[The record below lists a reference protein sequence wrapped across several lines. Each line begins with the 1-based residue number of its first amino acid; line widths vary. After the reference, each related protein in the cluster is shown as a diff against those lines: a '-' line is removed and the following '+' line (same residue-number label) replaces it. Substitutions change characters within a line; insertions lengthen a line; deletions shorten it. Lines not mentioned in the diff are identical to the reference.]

1 MINIVGVRKLKISQ
15 NCKNNNKKAIFI
27 IHRLVKSENIA
38 QGKLKVGLEI
48 HQQLG
53 TKNKLFC
60 DCKIIDSN
68 EYDFT
73 FKRNLRP
80 TQSEMGSYDQAALFE
95 SKKIKMVKYQS
106 SKNANCLIESDEEP
120 PRMVN
125 NDALE
130 LVLTISLALN
140 CTIEDEL
147 HVMRKIVI
155 DGSNT
160 TGFQRTILVG
170 RNGFLEIEGVKV
182 GIQSVCLEEDAARI
196 INEDKK
202 EDENKTYSLDR
213 LGIPL
218 IEIALEPISNSPIF
232 VTNVAQTV
240 GRLLRSTKKVTRGL
254 GSIRQ
259 DVNISTEDGPVVEV
273 KGVQQLSQLPLV
285 IEYERK
291 RQDALNQIANELKK
305 RKIDESSFIDNVT
318 DVTQLLSK
326 SSSKVVKKTLTG
338 DSTFTAFVLRGF
350 KGMLS
355 FEPYPAIRLGKELG
369 DLVKVYGIG
378 GIFHSDELPNYGIT
392 AEDVEAITAILR
404 MDKNDAF
411 VLIGGPAKY
420 LNTVLFELFTRIKK
434 AFSGVVPETRS
445 ARLDGVTVFSRPKP
459 GSSRMYPE
467 TDIPYI
473 LIDKGKLKELSQDTP
488 QPWNQIIDQICKKYD
503 INKTLAENIFDS
515 KYFSLFEKIVSCTSI
530 NPAFVISKLTED
542 LVSMEREGYDSS
554 ILSEDALFSLF
565 TELDNARITKESI
578 PLVIEK
584 FLKNESR
591 DIDEIISSFG
601 TESISEEYVDET
613 INKIIHENAIV
624 ISQKGLDSVGL
635 LMGRCMEVL
644 RGRIDGERVNKKLMA
659 KLTEYL
665 QKSNGSDN

>member
-1 MINIVGVRKLKISQ
+1 
-15 NCKNNNKKAIFI
+15 
-27 IHRLVKSENIA
+27 LVKNETIA
-38 QGKLKVGLEI
+38 QDKLKVGLEI
-48 HQQLG
+48 HQQLAS
-53 TKNKLFC
+53 KNKLFC
-60 DCKIIDSN
+60 DCKIIESN

-95 SKKIKMVKYQS
+95 SKKIKTVKYQS

-120 PRMVN
+120 PRTVN
-125 NDALE
+125 NEALE

-147 HVMRKIVI
+147 HIMRKIVI

-160 TGFQRTILVG
+160 TGFQRTTLVG
-170 RNGFLEIEGVKV
+170 RNGFLEVEGIRV

-202 EDENKTYSLDR
+202 EDENKAYSLDR

-259 DVNISTEDGPVVEV
+259 DVNISTENGPVVEV

-305 RKIDESSFIDNVT
+305 RDIDESSFIDNVT

-326 SSSKVVKKTLTG
+326 SSSKVVKKILTG
-338 DSTFTAFVLRGF
+338 DSRFTAFVLRRF
-350 KGMLS
+350 KGILS
-355 FEPYPAIRLGKELG
+355 FEPYPGIRLGKELG

-392 AEDVEAITAILR
+392 TEDVESISDVLR

-411 VLIGGPAKY
+411 VLIGGPTKF
-420 LNTVLFELFTRIKK
+420 LNTVLLELFTRIKK
-434 AFSGVVPETRS
+434 GFSGIVPETRS

-473 LIDKGKLKELSQDTP
+473 LIDEGKLKQLSQDTP
-488 QPWNQIIDQICKKYD
+488 QPWNEIIDQICKKYN

-515 KYFSLFEKIVSCTSI
+515 KYFSLFEKIVSHTSTS
-530 NPAFVISKLTED
+530 PSFVISKLTED

-554 ILSEDALFSLF
+554 ILSEDVLFYLF
-565 TELDNARITKESI
+565 TELDNSRITKESI

-584 FLKNESR
+584 LLKNESM
-591 DIDEIISSFG
+591 DVDEIISSFG
-601 TESISEEYVDET
+601 TESITEGYVDQT
-613 INKIIHENAIV
+613 ISKIIHENSNV

-644 RGRIDGERVNKKLMA
+644 RGKIDGEKVNKKLIA
-659 KLTEYL
+659 KLTEHL
-665 QKSNGSDN
+665 QKANG

>member
-1 MINIVGVRKLKISQ
+1 M
-15 NCKNNNKKAIFI
+15 
-27 IHRLVKSENIA
+27 VKSETIA
-38 QGKLKVGLEI
+38 HDKLNVGLEI

-53 TKNKLFC
+53 SKNKLFC
-60 DCKIIDSN
+60 DCKINDSN

-95 SKKIKMVKYQS
+95 SKKIKTVKYQS

-120 PRMVN
+120 PKMVN
-125 NDALE
+125 NEALE
-130 LVLTISLALN
+130 FVLTISLALN

-170 RNGFLEIEGVKV
+170 RNGFLEVEGVRV

-196 INEDKK
+196 INEDKR
-202 EDENKTYSLDR
+202 EDENKGYSLDR

-218 IEIALEPISNSPIF
+218 IEIALEPISDSPIF

-305 RKIDESSFIDNVT
+305 RKIDESSFIDHVT

-326 SSSKVVKKTLTG
+326 SSSKVVKKILTG
-338 DSTFTAFVLRGF
+338 DSRFTAFVLRGF
-350 KGMLS
+350 KGLLS

-392 AEDVEAITAILR
+392 PEDVESISAVLR

-411 VLIGGPAKY
+411 VLIGGPTK
-420 LNTVLFELFTRIKK
+420 LVNTVLFELFTRIKK
-434 AFSGVVPETRS
+434 AFSGVIPETRS

-459 GSSRMYPE
+459 GASRMYPE

-473 LIDKGKLKELSQDTP
+473 SIDKRKLKQLSQDTP
-488 QPWNQIIDQICKKYD
+488 QPWNEIIDQICKKYN

-515 KYFSLFEKIVSCTSI
+515 KYFPLFEKIVSHTSI
-530 NPAFVISKLTED
+530 SPSFVISKLTED

-554 ILSEDALFSLF
+554 ILSEDVLFCLF
-565 TELDNARITKESI
+565 TELDNSRITKESI

-584 FLKNESR
+584 LLKNESM
-591 DIDEIISSFG
+591 DVDEIISSFG

-613 INKIIHENAIV
+613 ISKIIHENATV

-644 RGRIDGERVNKKLMA
+644 RGKIDGEKVNKKLIA

-665 QKSNGSDN
+665 QKSKG

>member
-1 MINIVGVRKLKISQ
+1 M
-15 NCKNNNKKAIFI
+15 
-27 IHRLVKSENIA
+27 VKSETIA
-38 QGKLKVGLEI
+38 QDRLKVGLEI

-53 TKNKLFC
+53 SKNKLFC

-68 EYDFT
+68 ECDFT

-95 SKKIKMVKYQS
+95 SKKIKTVKYQS

-120 PRMVN
+120 PKMVN
-125 NDALE
+125 NEALE

-170 RNGFLEIEGVKV
+170 RNGVLEVEGVRV

-202 EDENKTYSLDR
+202 EDENKAYSLDR

-326 SSSKVVKKTLTG
+326 SSSKVVKKILTG
-338 DSTFTAFVLRGF
+338 DSRFTAFVLRGF
-350 KGMLS
+350 KGILS

-392 AEDVEAITAILR
+392 PEDIDSISAVLK
-404 MDKNDAF
+404 MDGNDAF
-411 VLIGGPAKY
+411 ILVGGPTKS

-434 AFSGVVPETRS
+434 GFSGVIPETRS
-445 ARLDGVTVFSRPKP
+445 ARLDGVSVFSRPKP

-473 LIDKGKLKELSQDTP
+473 SIDEGKLKQLSQDTP
-488 QPWNQIIDQICKKYD
+488 QPWNEIIDQICKKYT

-515 KYFSLFEKIVSCTSI
+515 KYFSLFEKIVSHTSI
-530 NPAFVISKLTED
+530 SPSFVISKLTED

-554 ILSEDALFSLF
+554 ILSEDVLFCLF
-565 TELDNARITKESI
+565 TELDNSRITKESI

-584 FLKNESR
+584 LLKNESG
-591 DIDEIISSFG
+591 DVAEIISSFG

-613 INKIIHENAIV
+613 ISKIIHENAIV

-644 RGRIDGERVNKKLMA
+644 RGKIDGEKVNKKLMA

-665 QKSNGSDN
+665 QKSKG

>member
-1 MINIVGVRKLKISQ
+1 
-15 NCKNNNKKAIFI
+15 
-27 IHRLVKSENIA
+27 LVKSETIA
-38 QGKLKVGLEI
+38 QDKLKVGLEI

-53 TKNKLFC
+53 SKNKLFC

-95 SKKIKMVKYQS
+95 SKKIKTVKYQS

-120 PRMVN
+120 PKMVN
-125 NDALE
+125 NEALE

-170 RNGFLEIEGVKV
+170 RNGFLEVEGVRV

-202 EDENKTYSLDR
+202 EDENKAYSLDR

-291 RQDALNQIANELKK
+291 RQDALNRIANELKK
-305 RKIDESSFIDNVT
+305 RKIDESRFIDKVT

-326 SSSKVVKKTLTG
+326 SSSKVVKKILTG
-338 DSTFTAFVLRGF
+338 DSRFTAFVLRGF
-350 KGMLS
+350 KGILS
-355 FEPYPAIRLGKELG
+355 FEPSPAIRLGKELG

-392 AEDVEAITAILR
+392 PEDVESITDVLR

-411 VLIGGPAKY
+411 VLIGGPTKS
-420 LNTVLFELFTRIKK
+420 LNTVIFELFTRIKK

-473 LIDKGKLKELSQDTP
+473 SIDKGKLKQLSQDTP
-488 QPWNQIIDQICKKYD
+488 QPWNEIIHEICKKYN

-515 KYFSLFEKIVSCTSI
+515 KYFSLFEKIVSHTSI
-530 NPAFVISKLTED
+530 SPSFVISKLTED

-554 ILSEDALFSLF
+554 ILSEDVLFSLF
-565 TELDNARITKESI
+565 TELDNSRITKESI

-584 FLKNESR
+584 LLKNESM
-591 DIDEIISSFG
+591 DVDEIISSFG

-613 INKIIHENAIV
+613 INKIIHENATV
-624 ISQKGLDSVGL
+624 ISQKGLDSEGL

-644 RGRIDGERVNKKLMA
+644 RGKIDGEKVNKKLMA
-659 KLTEYL
+659 KLIEYL
-665 QKSNGSDN
+665 QKAKG

>member
-1 MINIVGVRKLKISQ
+1 M
-15 NCKNNNKKAIFI
+15 
-27 IHRLVKSENIA
+27 VKSETIA
-38 QGKLKVGLEI
+38 QDKLNVGLEI

-53 TKNKLFC
+53 SKNKLFC
-60 DCKIIDSN
+60 DCKINDSN

-95 SKKIKMVKYQS
+95 SKKIKTVKYQS

-120 PRMVN
+120 PKMVN
-125 NDALE
+125 NEALE
-130 LVLTISLALN
+130 FVLTISLALN

-170 RNGFLEIEGVKV
+170 RNGFLEVEGVRV

-196 INEDKK
+196 INEDKR
-202 EDENKTYSLDR
+202 EDENKGYSLDR

-218 IEIALEPISNSPIF
+218 IEIALEPISDSPIF
-232 VTNVAQTV
+232 VTNVAQTI

-305 RKIDESSFIDNVT
+305 RKIDESSFIDHVT

-326 SSSKVVKKTLTG
+326 SSSKVVKKILTG
-338 DSTFTAFVLRGF
+338 DTRFTAFVLRGF
-350 KGMLS
+350 KGLLS

-392 AEDVEAITAILR
+392 PEDVESISAVLR

-411 VLIGGPAKY
+411 VLIGGPTK
-420 LNTVLFELFTRIKK
+420 LVNTVLFELFTRIKK

-459 GSSRMYPE
+459 GASRMYPE

-473 LIDKGKLKELSQDTP
+473 SIDKRKLKQLSQDTP
-488 QPWNQIIDQICKKYD
+488 QPWNEIIDQICKKYN

-515 KYFSLFEKIVSCTSI
+515 KYFPLFEKIVSHTSI
-530 NPAFVISKLTED
+530 SPSFVISKLTED

-554 ILSEDALFSLF
+554 ILSEDVLFCLF
-565 TELDNARITKESI
+565 TELDNSRITKESI

-584 FLKNESR
+584 LLKNESM
-591 DIDEIISSFG
+591 DVDEIISSFG

-613 INKIIHENAIV
+613 ISKIIHENATV

-644 RGRIDGERVNKKLMA
+644 RGKIDGEKVNKKLIA

-665 QKSNGSDN
+665 QKSKG

>member
-1 MINIVGVRKLKISQ
+1 
-15 NCKNNNKKAIFI
+15 
-27 IHRLVKSENIA
+27 LVKSEIIP
-38 QGKLKVGLEI
+38 QDKLKVGLEI

-53 TKNKLFC
+53 SKNKLFC

-73 FKRNLRP
+73 FIRNLRP

-95 SKKIKMVKYQS
+95 SKKIKTVKYQS

-120 PRMVN
+120 PKMVN
-125 NDALE
+125 NEALE

-170 RNGFLEIEGVKV
+170 RNGFLEVEGVRV

-202 EDENKTYSLDR
+202 EDENKAYSLDR

-259 DVNISTEDGPVVEV
+259 DVNISTENGPVVEV

-326 SSSKVVKKTLTG
+326 SSSKVVKKILTG
-338 DSTFTAFVLRGF
+338 DSRFTAFVLRGF
-350 KGMLS
+350 KGILS

-392 AEDVEAITAILR
+392 PEDVESITTVLR

-411 VLIGGPAKY
+411 VLIGGPTKS

-473 LIDKGKLKELSQDTP
+473 SIDKGKLKQLSQDTP
-488 QPWNQIIDQICKKYD
+488 QPWNEIIHEICKKYN

-515 KYFSLFEKIVSCTSI
+515 KYFSLFEKIVSHTSI
-530 NPAFVISKLTED
+530 SPSFVISKLTED

-554 ILSEDALFSLF
+554 ILSEDVLFSLF
-565 TELDNARITKESI
+565 TELDNSRITKESI

-584 FLKNESR
+584 LLKNESM
-591 DIDEIISSFG
+591 DVDEIISSFG

-613 INKIIHENAIV
+613 INKIIHENATV
-624 ISQKGLDSVGL
+624 ISQKGLDSEGL

-644 RGRIDGERVNKKLMA
+644 RGKIDGEKVNKKLMA
-659 KLTEYL
+659 KLIEYL
-665 QKSNGSDN
+665 QKAKG

>member
-1 MINIVGVRKLKISQ
+1 MV
-15 NCKNNNKKAIFI
+15 KNGT
-27 IHRLVKSENIA
+27 IA
-38 QGKLKVGLEI
+38 QDKLKVGLEI
-48 HQQLG
+48 HQQLAS
-53 TKNKLFC
+53 KNKLFC
-60 DCKIIDSN
+60 DCKIIESN

-95 SKKIKMVKYQS
+95 SKKIKTVKYQS

-120 PRMVN
+120 PRTVN
-125 NDALE
+125 NEALE

-147 HVMRKIVI
+147 HIMRKIVI

-170 RNGFLEIEGVKV
+170 RNGFLEVEGIRV

-196 INEDKK
+196 INEDKR
-202 EDENKTYSLDR
+202 EDENKGYSLDR

-218 IEIALEPISNSPIF
+218 IEIALEPISDSPIF

-259 DVNISTEDGPVVEV
+259 DVNISTENGPVVEV

-305 RKIDESSFIDNVT
+305 RDIDESSFIDNVT

-326 SSSKVVKKTLTG
+326 SSSKVVKKILTG
-338 DSTFTAFVLRGF
+338 DSRFTAFVLRRF
-350 KGMLS
+350 KGILS
-355 FEPYPAIRLGKELG
+355 FEPYPGIRLGKELG

-392 AEDVEAITAILR
+392 TEDVESISDVLR

-411 VLIGGPAKY
+411 VLIGGPTKS
-420 LNTVLFELFTRIKK
+420 LNTVLLELFTRIKK
-434 AFSGVVPETRS
+434 GFSGIVPETRS

-473 LIDKGKLKELSQDTP
+473 SIDEGKLKQLSQDTP
-488 QPWNQIIDQICKKYD
+488 QPWNEIIDQICKKYN

-515 KYFSLFEKIVSCTSI
+515 KYFSLFEKIVSHTSTS
-530 NPAFVISKLTED
+530 PSFVISKLTED

-554 ILSEDALFSLF
+554 ILSEDVLFCLF
-565 TELDNARITKESI
+565 TELDNSRITKESI

-584 FLKNESR
+584 LLKNESM
-591 DIDEIISSFG
+591 DVDEIISSFG
-601 TESISEEYVDET
+601 TESITEGYVDQT
-613 INKIIHENAIV
+613 ISKIIHENSNV

-644 RGRIDGERVNKKLMA
+644 RGKIDGEKVNKKLIA
-659 KLTEYL
+659 KLTEHL
-665 QKSNGSDN
+665 QKANG

>member
-1 MINIVGVRKLKISQ
+1 
-15 NCKNNNKKAIFI
+15 KKAII
-27 IHRLVKSENIA
+27 IIPILVKSETIA
-38 QGKLKVGLEI
+38 HDKLNVGLEI

-53 TKNKLFC
+53 SKNKLFC
-60 DCKIIDSN
+60 DCKINDSN

-95 SKKIKMVKYQS
+95 SKKIKTVKYQS

-120 PRMVN
+120 PKMVN
-125 NDALE
+125 NEALE
-130 LVLTISLALN
+130 FVLTISLALN

-170 RNGFLEIEGVKV
+170 RNGFLEVEGVRV

-196 INEDKK
+196 INEDKR
-202 EDENKTYSLDR
+202 EDENKGYSLDR

-218 IEIALEPISNSPIF
+218 IEIALEPISDSPIF

-291 RQDALNQIANELKK
+291 RQDALNQIANELIK
-305 RKIDESSFIDNVT
+305 RKIDESSFIDHVT

-326 SSSKVVKKTLTG
+326 SSSKVVKKILTS
-338 DSTFTAFVLRGF
+338 DSRFTAFVLRGF
-350 KGMLS
+350 KGLLS

-369 DLVKVYGIG
+369 DLVKAYGIG

-392 AEDVEAITAILR
+392 PEDVESISAVLR

-411 VLIGGPAKY
+411 VLIGGPTK
-420 LNTVLFELFTRIKK
+420 LVNTVLFELFTRIKK

-459 GSSRMYPE
+459 GASRMYPE

-473 LIDKGKLKELSQDTP
+473 SIDKRKLKQLSQDTP
-488 QPWNQIIDQICKKYD
+488 QPWNEIIDQICKKYN

-515 KYFSLFEKIVSCTSI
+515 KYFPLFEKIVSHTSI
-530 NPAFVISKLTED
+530 SPSFVISKLTED

-554 ILSEDALFSLF
+554 ILSEDVLFCLF
-565 TELDNARITKESI
+565 TELDNSRITKESI

-584 FLKNESR
+584 LLKNESM
-591 DIDEIISSFG
+591 DVDEIISSFG
-601 TESISEEYVDET
+601 TESISEGYVDQT
-613 INKIIHENAIV
+613 ISKIIHENSNV

-644 RGRIDGERVNKKLMA
+644 RGKIDGEKVNKKLIA

-665 QKSNGSDN
+665 QKSKG

>member
-1 MINIVGVRKLKISQ
+1 M
-15 NCKNNNKKAIFI
+15 
-27 IHRLVKSENIA
+27 VKSETIA
-38 QGKLKVGLEI
+38 HDKLNVGLEI

-53 TKNKLFC
+53 SKNKLFC
-60 DCKIIDSN
+60 DCKINDSN

-95 SKKIKMVKYQS
+95 SKKIKTVKYQS

-120 PRMVN
+120 PKMVN
-125 NDALE
+125 NEALE
-130 LVLTISLALN
+130 FVLTISLALN

-170 RNGFLEIEGVKV
+170 RNGFLEVEGVRV

-196 INEDKK
+196 INEDKR
-202 EDENKTYSLDR
+202 EDENKGYSLDR

-218 IEIALEPISNSPIF
+218 IEIALEPISDSPIF

-305 RKIDESSFIDNVT
+305 RKIDESSFIDHVT

-326 SSSKVVKKTLTG
+326 SSSKVVKKILTG
-338 DSTFTAFVLRGF
+338 DSRFTAFVLRGF
-350 KGMLS
+350 KGLLS

-392 AEDVEAITAILR
+392 PEDVESISAVLR

-411 VLIGGPAKY
+411 VLIGGPTK
-420 LNTVLFELFTRIKK
+420 LVNTVLFELFTRIKK

-473 LIDKGKLKELSQDTP
+473 SIDKRKLKQLSQDIP
-488 QPWNQIIDQICKKYD
+488 QPWNEIIDQICKKYN

-515 KYFSLFEKIVSCTSI
+515 KYFPLFEKIVSHTSI
-530 NPAFVISKLTED
+530 RPSFVISKLTED

-554 ILSEDALFSLF
+554 ILSEDVLFCLF
-565 TELDNARITKESI
+565 TELDNSRITKESI

-584 FLKNESR
+584 LLKNESM
-591 DIDEIISSFG
+591 DVDEIISSFG

-613 INKIIHENAIV
+613 ISKIIHENATV

-644 RGRIDGERVNKKLMA
+644 RGKIDGEKVNKKLIA

-665 QKSNGSDN
+665 QKSGG

>member
-1 MINIVGVRKLKISQ
+1 M
-15 NCKNNNKKAIFI
+15 
-27 IHRLVKSENIA
+27 VKSETIDHD
-38 QGKLKVGLEI
+38 KLNVGLEI

-53 TKNKLFC
+53 SKNKLFC
-60 DCKIIDSN
+60 DCKINDSN

-95 SKKIKMVKYQS
+95 SKKIKTVKYQS

-120 PRMVN
+120 PKMVN
-125 NDALE
+125 NEALE
-130 LVLTISLALN
+130 FVLTISLALN

-170 RNGFLEIEGVKV
+170 RNGFLEVEGVRV

-196 INEDKK
+196 INEDKR
-202 EDENKTYSLDR
+202 EDENKGYSLDR

-218 IEIALEPISNSPIF
+218 IEIALEPISDSPIF

-305 RKIDESSFIDNVT
+305 RKIDESSFIDHVT

-326 SSSKVVKKTLTG
+326 SSSKVVKKILTS
-338 DSTFTAFVLRGF
+338 DSRFTAFVLRGF
-350 KGMLS
+350 KGLLT

-369 DLVKVYGIG
+369 DLVKAYGIG

-392 AEDVEAITAILR
+392 PEDVESISAVLR

-411 VLIGGPAKY
+411 VLIGGPTK
-420 LNTVLFELFTRIKK
+420 LVNTVLFELFTRIKK

-459 GSSRMYPE
+459 GASRMYPE

-473 LIDKGKLKELSQDTP
+473 SIDKRKLKQLSQDTP
-488 QPWNQIIDQICKKYD
+488 QPWNEIIDQICKKYN

-515 KYFSLFEKIVSCTSI
+515 KYFPLFEKIVSHTSI
-530 NPAFVISKLTED
+530 SPSFVISKLTED

-554 ILSEDALFSLF
+554 ILSEDVLFCLF
-565 TELDNARITKESI
+565 TELDNSRITKESI

-584 FLKNESR
+584 LLKNESM
-591 DIDEIISSFG
+591 DVDEIISSFG

-613 INKIIHENAIV
+613 ISKIIHENATV

-644 RGRIDGERVNKKLMA
+644 RGKIDGEKVNKKLIA

-665 QKSNGSDN
+665 QKSKG

>member
-1 MINIVGVRKLKISQ
+1 
-15 NCKNNNKKAIFI
+15 
-27 IHRLVKSENIA
+27 LVKNETIA
-38 QGKLKVGLEI
+38 QDKLKVGLEI

-53 TKNKLFC
+53 SKNKLFC
-60 DCKIIDSN
+60 DCKIIESN

-95 SKKIKMVKYQS
+95 SKKIKTVKYQS

-120 PRMVN
+120 PRTVN
-125 NDALE
+125 NEALE

-147 HVMRKIVI
+147 HIMRKIVI

-170 RNGFLEIEGVKV
+170 RNGFLEVEGIRV

-202 EDENKTYSLDR
+202 EDENKAYSLDR

-259 DVNISTEDGPVVEV
+259 DVNISTENGPVVEV

-305 RKIDESSFIDNVT
+305 RDIDESSFIDNVT

-326 SSSKVVKKTLTG
+326 SSSKVVKKILTG
-338 DSTFTAFVLRGF
+338 DSRFTAFVLRRF
-350 KGMLS
+350 KGILS
-355 FEPYPAIRLGKELG
+355 FEPYPGIRLGKELG

-392 AEDVEAITAILR
+392 TEDVESISDVLR

-411 VLIGGPAKY
+411 VLIGGPTKS
-420 LNTVLFELFTRIKK
+420 LNTVLLELFTRIKK
-434 AFSGVVPETRS
+434 GFSGIVPETRS

-473 LIDKGKLKELSQDTP
+473 SIDEGKLKQLSQDTP
-488 QPWNQIIDQICKKYD
+488 QPWNEIIDQICKKYN

-515 KYFSLFEKIVSCTSI
+515 KYFSLFEKIVSHTSTS
-530 NPAFVISKLTED
+530 PSFVISKLTED

-554 ILSEDALFSLF
+554 ILSEDVLFYLF
-565 TELDNARITKESI
+565 TELDNSRITKESI

-584 FLKNESR
+584 LLKNESM
-591 DIDEIISSFG
+591 DVDEIISSFG
-601 TESISEEYVDET
+601 TESITEGYVDQT
-613 INKIIHENAIV
+613 ISKIIHENSNV

-644 RGRIDGERVNKKLMA
+644 RGKIDGEKVNKKLIA
-659 KLTEYL
+659 KLTEHL
-665 QKSNGSDN
+665 QKANG

>member
-1 MINIVGVRKLKISQ
+1 
-15 NCKNNNKKAIFI
+15 
-27 IHRLVKSENIA
+27 LVKNETIA
-38 QGKLKVGLEI
+38 QDKLKVGLEI
-48 HQQLG
+48 HQQLAS
-53 TKNKLFC
+53 KNKLFC
-60 DCKIIDSN
+60 DCKIIESN

-95 SKKIKMVKYQS
+95 SKKIKTVKYQS

-120 PRMVN
+120 PRTVN
-125 NDALE
+125 NEALE

-147 HVMRKIVI
+147 HIMRKIVI

-170 RNGFLEIEGVKV
+170 RNGFLEVEGIRV

-202 EDENKTYSLDR
+202 EDENKAYSLDR

-218 IEIALEPISNSPIF
+218 IEIALEPISNAPIF
-232 VTNVAQTV
+232 VMNVAQTV

-259 DVNISTEDGPVVEV
+259 DVNISTENGPVVEV

-305 RKIDESSFIDNVT
+305 RDIDESSFIDNVT

-326 SSSKVVKKTLTG
+326 SSSKVVKKILTG
-338 DSTFTAFVLRGF
+338 DSRFTAFVLRRF
-350 KGMLS
+350 KGILS
-355 FEPYPAIRLGKELG
+355 FEPYPGIRLGKELG

-392 AEDVEAITAILR
+392 TEDVESISDVLR

-411 VLIGGPAKY
+411 VLIGGPTKS
-420 LNTVLFELFTRIKK
+420 LNTVLLELFTRIKK
-434 AFSGVVPETRS
+434 GFSGIVPETRS

-473 LIDKGKLKELSQDTP
+473 LIDEGKLKQLSQDTP
-488 QPWNQIIDQICKKYD
+488 QPWNEIIDQICKKYN

-515 KYFSLFEKIVSCTSI
+515 KYFSLFEKIVSHTSTS
-530 NPAFVISKLTED
+530 PSFVISKLTED

-554 ILSEDALFSLF
+554 ILSEDVLFYLF
-565 TELDNARITKESI
+565 TELDNSRITKESI

-584 FLKNESR
+584 LLKNESM
-591 DIDEIISSFG
+591 DVDEIISSFG
-601 TESISEEYVDET
+601 TESISEGYVDQT
-613 INKIIHENAIV
+613 ISKIIHENSNV

-644 RGRIDGERVNKKLMA
+644 RGKIDGEKVNKKLIA
-659 KLTEYL
+659 KLTEHL
-665 QKSNGSDN
+665 QKANG

>member
-1 MINIVGVRKLKISQ
+1 MVKS
-15 NCKNNNKKAIFI
+15 KAIA
-27 IHRLVKSENIA
+27 HD
-38 QGKLKVGLEI
+38 KLNVGLEI

-53 TKNKLFC
+53 SKNKLFC
-60 DCKIIDSN
+60 DCKINDSN

-95 SKKIKMVKYQS
+95 SKKIKTVKYQS

-120 PRMVN
+120 PKMVN
-125 NDALE
+125 NEALE
-130 LVLTISLALN
+130 FVLTISLALN

-170 RNGFLEIEGVKV
+170 RNGFLEVEGVRV

-196 INEDKK
+196 INEDKR
-202 EDENKTYSLDR
+202 EDENKGYSLDR

-218 IEIALEPISNSPIF
+218 IEIALEPISDSPIF
-232 VTNVAQTV
+232 VTNVAQTI

-305 RKIDESSFIDNVT
+305 RKIDESSFIDHVT

-326 SSSKVVKKTLTG
+326 SSSKVVKKILTG
-338 DSTFTAFVLRGF
+338 DTRFTAFVLRGF
-350 KGMLS
+350 KGLLS

-392 AEDVEAITAILR
+392 PEDVESISAVLR

-411 VLIGGPAKY
+411 VLIGGPTK
-420 LNTVLFELFTRIKK
+420 LVNTVLFELFTRIKK

-459 GSSRMYPE
+459 GASRMYPE

-473 LIDKGKLKELSQDTP
+473 SIDKRKLKQLSQDTP
-488 QPWNQIIDQICKKYD
+488 QPWNEIIDQICKKYN

-515 KYFSLFEKIVSCTSI
+515 KYFPLFEKIVSHTSI
-530 NPAFVISKLTED
+530 SPSFVISKLTED

-554 ILSEDALFSLF
+554 ILSEDVLFCLF
-565 TELDNARITKESI
+565 TELDNSRITKESI

-584 FLKNESR
+584 LLKNESM
-591 DIDEIISSFG
+591 DVDEIISSFG

-613 INKIIHENAIV
+613 ISKIIHENATV

-644 RGRIDGERVNKKLMA
+644 RGKIDGEKVNKKLIA

-665 QKSNGSDN
+665 QKSKG

>member
-1 MINIVGVRKLKISQ
+1 MV
-15 NCKNNNKKAIFI
+15 KN
-27 IHRLVKSENIA
+27 ETIA
-38 QGKLKVGLEI
+38 QDKLKVGLEI
-48 HQQLG
+48 HQQLAS
-53 TKNKLFC
+53 KNKLFC
-60 DCKIIDSN
+60 DCKIIESN

-95 SKKIKMVKYQS
+95 SKKIKTVKYQS

-120 PRMVN
+120 PRTVN
-125 NDALE
+125 NEALE

-147 HVMRKIVI
+147 HIMRKIVI

-170 RNGFLEIEGVKV
+170 RNGFLEVEGIRV

-202 EDENKTYSLDR
+202 EDENKAYSLDR

-259 DVNISTEDGPVVEV
+259 DVNISTENGPVVEV

-305 RKIDESSFIDNVT
+305 RDIDESSFIDNVT

-326 SSSKVVKKTLTG
+326 SSSKVVKKILTG
-338 DSTFTAFVLRGF
+338 DSRFTAFVLRRF
-350 KGMLS
+350 KGILS
-355 FEPYPAIRLGKELG
+355 FEPYPGIRLGKELG

-392 AEDVEAITAILR
+392 TGDVESISDVLR

-411 VLIGGPAKY
+411 VLIGGPTKS
-420 LNTVLFELFTRIKK
+420 LNTVLLELFTRIKK
-434 AFSGVVPETRS
+434 GFSGIVPETRS
-445 ARLDGVTVFSRPKP
+445 ARLDGVTVFSRPKS

-473 LIDKGKLKELSQDTP
+473 SIDEGKLKQLSQDTP
-488 QPWNQIIDQICKKYD
+488 QQWNEIIDQICKKYN

-515 KYFSLFEKIVSCTSI
+515 KYFSLFEKIVSHTSTS
-530 NPAFVISKLTED
+530 PSFVISKLTED

-554 ILSEDALFSLF
+554 ILSEDVLFCLF
-565 TELDNARITKESI
+565 TELDNSRITKESI

-584 FLKNESR
+584 LLKNESM
-591 DIDEIISSFG
+591 DVDEIISSFG
-601 TESISEEYVDET
+601 TESISEGYVDQT
-613 INKIIHENAIV
+613 ISKIIHENSNV

-644 RGRIDGERVNKKLMA
+644 RGKIDGEKVNKKLIA

-665 QKSNGSDN
+665 QKANG

>member
-1 MINIVGVRKLKISQ
+1 MV
-15 NCKNNNKKAIFI
+15 KNGT
-27 IHRLVKSENIA
+27 IA
-38 QGKLKVGLEI
+38 QDKLKVGLEI
-48 HQQLG
+48 HQQLAS
-53 TKNKLFC
+53 KNKLFC
-60 DCKIIDSN
+60 DCKIIESN

-95 SKKIKMVKYQS
+95 SKKIKTVKYQS

-120 PRMVN
+120 PRTVN
-125 NDALE
+125 NEALE

-147 HVMRKIVI
+147 HIMRKIVI

-170 RNGFLEIEGVKV
+170 RNGFLEVEGIRV

-202 EDENKTYSLDR
+202 EDENKAYSLDR

-259 DVNISTEDGPVVEV
+259 DVNISTENGPVVEV

-305 RKIDESSFIDNVT
+305 RDIDESSFIDNVT

-326 SSSKVVKKTLTG
+326 SSSKVVKKILTG
-338 DSTFTAFVLRGF
+338 DSRFTAFVLRRF
-350 KGMLS
+350 KGILS
-355 FEPYPAIRLGKELG
+355 FEPYPGIRLGKELG

-392 AEDVEAITAILR
+392 TEDVESISDVLR

-411 VLIGGPAKY
+411 VLIGGPTKS
-420 LNTVLFELFTRIKK
+420 LNTVLLELFTRIKK
-434 AFSGVVPETRS
+434 GFSGIVPETRS
-445 ARLDGVTVFSRPKP
+445 ARLDGVTVFSRPKS

-473 LIDKGKLKELSQDTP
+473 SIDEGKLKQLSQDTP
-488 QPWNQIIDQICKKYD
+488 QPWNEIIDQICKKYN

-515 KYFSLFEKIVSCTSI
+515 KYFSLFEKIVSHTSTS
-530 NPAFVISKLTED
+530 PSFVISKLTED

-554 ILSEDALFSLF
+554 ILSEDVLFCLF
-565 TELDNARITKESI
+565 TELDNSRITKESI

-584 FLKNESR
+584 LLKNESM
-591 DIDEIISSFG
+591 DVDEIISSFG
-601 TESISEEYVDET
+601 TESITEGYVDQT
-613 INKIIHENAIV
+613 ISKIIHENSNV

-644 RGRIDGERVNKKLMA
+644 RGKIDGEKVNKKLIA

-665 QKSNGSDN
+665 QKANG

>member
-1 MINIVGVRKLKISQ
+1 M
-15 NCKNNNKKAIFI
+15 
-27 IHRLVKSENIA
+27 VKSETIA
-38 QGKLKVGLEI
+38 HDKLNVGLEI

-53 TKNKLFC
+53 SKNKLFC
-60 DCKIIDSN
+60 DCKINDSN

-95 SKKIKMVKYQS
+95 SKKIKTVKYQS

-120 PRMVN
+120 PKMVN
-125 NDALE
+125 NEALE
-130 LVLTISLALN
+130 FVLTISLALN

-170 RNGFLEIEGVKV
+170 RNGFLEVEGVRV

-196 INEDKK
+196 INEDKR
-202 EDENKTYSLDR
+202 EDENKGYSLDR

-218 IEIALEPISNSPIF
+218 IEIALEPISDSPIF
-232 VTNVAQTV
+232 VTNVAQTI

-305 RKIDESSFIDNVT
+305 RKIDESSFIDHVT

-326 SSSKVVKKTLTG
+326 SSSKVVKKILTG
-338 DSTFTAFVLRGF
+338 DSRFTAFVLRGF
-350 KGMLS
+350 KGLLS

-392 AEDVEAITAILR
+392 PEDVESISAVLR

-411 VLIGGPAKY
+411 VLIGGPTK
-420 LNTVLFELFTRIKK
+420 LVNTVLFELFTRIKK
-434 AFSGVVPETRS
+434 AFSGVIPETRS

-459 GSSRMYPE
+459 GASRMYPE

-473 LIDKGKLKELSQDTP
+473 SIDKRKLKQLSQDTP
-488 QPWNQIIDQICKKYD
+488 QPWNEIIDQICKKYN

-515 KYFSLFEKIVSCTSI
+515 KYFPLFEKIVSHTSI
-530 NPAFVISKLTED
+530 SPSFVISKLTED

-554 ILSEDALFSLF
+554 ILSEDVLFCLF
-565 TELDNARITKESI
+565 TELDNSRITKESI

-584 FLKNESR
+584 LLKNESM
-591 DIDEIISSFG
+591 DVDEIISSFG

-613 INKIIHENAIV
+613 ISKIIHENATV

-644 RGRIDGERVNKKLMA
+644 RGKIDGEKVNKKLIA

-665 QKSNGSDN
+665 QKSKG

>member
-1 MINIVGVRKLKISQ
+1 M
-15 NCKNNNKKAIFI
+15 
-27 IHRLVKSENIA
+27 VKSETIA
-38 QGKLKVGLEI
+38 QDKLKVGLEI

-53 TKNKLFC
+53 SKNKLFC

-95 SKKIKMVKYQS
+95 SKKIKTVKYQS

-120 PRMVN
+120 PKMVN
-125 NDALE
+125 NEALE

-170 RNGFLEIEGVKV
+170 RNGFLEVEGVRV

-202 EDENKTYSLDR
+202 EDENKAYSLDR

-291 RQDALNQIANELKK
+291 RQDALNQIAIELKK

-326 SSSKVVKKTLTG
+326 SSSKVVKKILTG
-338 DSTFTAFVLRGF
+338 DSRFTAFVLRGF
-350 KGMLS
+350 KGILS

-392 AEDVEAITAILR
+392 PEDVESITTVLR

-411 VLIGGPAKY
+411 VLIGGPTKS

-473 LIDKGKLKELSQDTP
+473 SIAKGKLKQLSQDTP
-488 QPWNQIIDQICKKYD
+488 QPWNQIIDQICKKYT

-515 KYFSLFEKIVSCTSI
+515 KYFSLFEKIVSHTSI
-530 NPAFVISKLTED
+530 SPSFVISKLTED

-554 ILSEDALFSLF
+554 ILSEDVLYCLF
-565 TELDNARITKESI
+565 TELDNSRITKESI

-584 FLKNESR
+584 LLKNESR
-591 DIDEIISSFG
+591 DVDEIISSFG

-613 INKIIHENAIV
+613 ISKIIHENATV

-644 RGRIDGERVNKKLMA
+644 RGKIDGEKVNKKLMA

-665 QKSNGSDN
+665 QKSKG

>member
-1 MINIVGVRKLKISQ
+1 M
-15 NCKNNNKKAIFI
+15 
-27 IHRLVKSENIA
+27 VKSETIDHD
-38 QGKLKVGLEI
+38 KLNVGLEI

-53 TKNKLFC
+53 SKNKLFC
-60 DCKIIDSN
+60 DCKINDSN

-95 SKKIKMVKYQS
+95 SKKIKTVKYQS

-120 PRMVN
+120 PRTVN
-125 NDALE
+125 NEALE

-147 HVMRKIVI
+147 HIMRKIVI

-160 TGFQRTILVG
+160 TGFQRTTLVG
-170 RNGFLEIEGVKV
+170 RNGFLEVEGIRV

-202 EDENKTYSLDR
+202 EDENKAYSLDR

-259 DVNISTEDGPVVEV
+259 DVNISTENGPVVEV

-305 RKIDESSFIDNVT
+305 RDIDESSFIDNVT

-326 SSSKVVKKTLTG
+326 SSSKVVKKILTG
-338 DSTFTAFVLRGF
+338 DSRFTAFVLRRF
-350 KGMLS
+350 KGILS
-355 FEPYPAIRLGKELG
+355 FEPYPGIRLGKELG

-392 AEDVEAITAILR
+392 TEDVESISDVLR

-411 VLIGGPAKY
+411 VLIGGPTKF
-420 LNTVLFELFTRIKK
+420 LNTVLLELFTRIKK
-434 AFSGVVPETRS
+434 GFSGIVPETRS
-445 ARLDGVTVFSRPKP
+445 ARLDGVTVLSRPKP

-473 LIDKGKLKELSQDTP
+473 LIDEGKLKQLSQDTP
-488 QPWNQIIDQICKKYD
+488 QPWNEIIDQICKKYN

-515 KYFSLFEKIVSCTSI
+515 KYFSLFEKIVSHTSTS
-530 NPAFVISKLTED
+530 PSFVISKLTED

-554 ILSEDALFSLF
+554 ILSEDVLFYLF
-565 TELDNARITKESI
+565 TELDNSRITKESI

-584 FLKNESR
+584 LLKNESM
-591 DIDEIISSFG
+591 DVDEIISSFG
-601 TESISEEYVDET
+601 TESITEGYVDQT
-613 INKIIHENAIV
+613 ISKIIHENSNV

-644 RGRIDGERVNKKLMA
+644 RGKIDGEKVNKKLIA
-659 KLTEYL
+659 KLTEHL
-665 QKSNGSDN
+665 QKANG